1 MATTAPDIDKST
13 REERLEFVRR
23 RFRCI
28 ANCETCGNCAF
39 LRGRDAEDV
48 YAEYIEGRMSFV
60 EASMS
65 HRGMKNK

>member
-28 ANCETCGNCAF
+28 ANCETCGNCAI
-39 LRGRDAEDV
+39 LRGRDAEEA
-48 YAEYIEGRMSFV
+48 YADYIEGRKSFA
-60 EASMS
+60 EASMAL
-65 HRGMKNK
+65 RGAKY